1 MPERHITEILDH
13 TPFKALSESELS
25 TIHEHAGSCIECAN
39 AVAAAQLS
47 SVLLRERISEAAES
61 AANANPFFQT
71 RVLAAWREQEGP
83 ASGWSFRRL
92 WNATGAIVASMA
104 ATTAALAVL
113 TFVVPQTTDTNNQ
126 QTAANL
132 QAAAPVPY
140 SAETVVLDQDQDDNQ
155 LTNDQVISAI
165 YVDDDEGR

>member
-1 MPERHITEILDH
+1 MPERHITETLDN
-13 TPFKALSESELS
+13 TPFTALTESELS
-25 TIHEHAGSCIECAN
+25 TIREHAGSCIECAN
-39 AVAAAQLS
+39 AFAAAQLS

-71 RVLAAWREQEGP
+71 RVLAAWREQQGS

-113 TFVVPQTTDTNNQ
+113 TFVVPATDTNNQ
-126 QTAANL
+126 QMAANQ
-132 QAAAPVPY
+132 QAAALVPS
-140 SAETVVLDQDQDDNQ
+140 SAETVVLEQDQDDNQ

-165 YVDDDEGR
+165 YADDNEGR